1 MQSIFSRI
9 IEGEI
14 PSYKVAEDSKHFAFL
29 DISPL
34 KKGHVLVV
42 PKQQIDYIFDLEDAR
57 YLDLWQFAK
66 KVSDCIKKV
75 IPCKRI
81 GVAVIGFEVPH
92 AHIHLIPMDNLE
104 DINFNRNRLELSEKQ
119 FLETSLL
126 ISSAFSSSQDYA

>member
-57 YLDLWQFAK
+57 YLDLWQFTK
-66 KVSDCIKKV
+66 KVSHCIKKV